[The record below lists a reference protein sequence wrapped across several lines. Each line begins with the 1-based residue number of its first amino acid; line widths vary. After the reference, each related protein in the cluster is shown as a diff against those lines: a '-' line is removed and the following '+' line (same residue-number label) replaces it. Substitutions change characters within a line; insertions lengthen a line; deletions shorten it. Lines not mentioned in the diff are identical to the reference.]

1 MKEAWTQAH
10 ASHST
15 YQSLARAADCGRVTI
30 KIICRCLHAPDINIP
45 HLAEDGSECVHAA
58 DEPSDEELSG
68 GGLHDSSSDEE
79 ESATSASERDAAS
92 ALTEEIDSDYE
103 AEEAMPQPPPPPA
116 PAPRGAKRK
125 LGE

>member
-1 MKEAWTQAH
+1 MKEAWTRAH

-15 YQSLARAADCGRVTI
+15 YQSLARAADCGRVPI

-58 DEPSDEELSG
+58 EEPSDEELSG
-68 GGLHDSSSDEE
+68 GGLQDSSSDGE
-79 ESATSASERDAAS
+79 ESATLASAWDAAS

-103 AEEAMPQPPPPPA
+103 AEEAVPQPPPPPA
-116 PAPRGAKRK
+116 PAPRGEKRK

>member
-15 YQSLARAADCGRVTI
+15 YQSLARAADCGRVPI

-58 DEPSDEELSG
+58 DEPSDEELT
-68 GGLHDSSSDEE
+68 LHDTSSDEE
-79 ESATSASERDAAS
+79 ASSNSASARDAAS
-92 ALTEEIDSDYE
+92 ELNEEIDSDYE
-103 AEEAMPQPPPPPA
+103 AEDAILQLPPPPA